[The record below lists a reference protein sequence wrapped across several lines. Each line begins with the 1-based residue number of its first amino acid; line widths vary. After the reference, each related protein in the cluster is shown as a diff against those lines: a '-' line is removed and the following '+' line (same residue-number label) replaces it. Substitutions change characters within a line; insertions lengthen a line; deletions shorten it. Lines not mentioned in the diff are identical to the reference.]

1 MRPVQLEKFR
11 NAFLFLLRQ
20 MAYGSLFILTLF
32 LILLYTL
39 RFPIIQNKILPYVK
53 AELETSLGVKVEIG
67 SVEIALWDYLIIRDF
82 VMYDTRGEKFIA
94 ARKVKLSLLDTSIPG
109 WLGAVGA
116 SKYINIGDIEVD
128 EGYFNLYRR
137 TEDLKLNLFFLS
149 GSDEDT
155 VASAPMQISIK
166 ADKIRLFDTR
176 FNYID
181 SAKGPERLANRNYLN
196 FIHLMLDSIQGD
208 MSFELLPRGN
218 IVADIRTLSAR
229 DTWSGFV
236 LDTFRTHFSSGIS
249 LQDKEIRNYQA
260 DSGRFVSEI
269 CYEESPYVYLDQTII
284 NSMGTRIDAD
294 LRLPGQTLEALL
306 DDELQENWLAL
317 FRPSRVDFRFVNS
330 FSSYKLPFEKPLIFS
345 GKVSGEVN
353 RLRGKDVHIELLD
366 SSFLKGAVRFDNL
379 VEGGE
384 TMMELEVDQSRLL
397 AKEVKAFIPS
407 VPIPSYLLHTADLRI
422 KGSFTGLFSDFVV
435 QADVL
440 SPKGNAQVDLHMD
453 LNKTPM
459 TFVGSL
465 EAQSLDL
472 NSIIGGK
479 PGISSDLNITSTFS
493 GEGDQVSNLKAS
505 AKVELLNSELGGY
518 YLDSVRTEISF
529 LEKILNGPLDVRD
542 QEMGNIHLQTSI
554 DFGQENLHYDVLGD
568 LQKINLLELG
578 ITELPMKFSSVIN
591 LHIEGDSLED
601 LQGVIRLFETQ
612 VVKKG
617 KDTLEIENF
626 QVKAGHD
633 SVAGRWIKLRGESLV
648 ADFHSD
654 VSFIRSVE
662 VMQRLIQEGGLF
674 FQNNDSITQQYYRT
688 MIPDSLPTEFSMKAH
703 FQDTEHLLEF
713 FETGVYIAPDTE
725 ISMDLK
731 TGKTDIINFTLSSDV
746 IFFDGVDLEGLQL
759 DGSIFKEAGSG
770 EILAQ
775 ADMEASEV
783 NIGESLNFQ
792 EVEFEPIWFNET
804 IEFELRALQNE
815 YQNKIRIFGST
826 VFRNQVIRTLIGSN
840 NSTLLLN
847 QDLWTFKG
855 KNEIIYYS
863 ENGTIQLNDVHL
875 MDSTKQSL
883 HIYGD
888 IAKESQ
894 EGLVVKLDNVKLST
908 VNQLSGSG
916 EDLEGLVNAQLIL
929 NNLLGDPFVQG
940 FAFIQGFGFRK
951 LQYGDVEAN
960 AVWNQ
965 SSETLILDCSL
976 QKSGKKLLALTGQY
990 SLSDTISPMNF
1001 KLASYDL
1008 PLNLAEPF
1016 LAGYAYELTGT
1027 VELNEFTARGSF
1039 DRPVITGTGYFKDV
1053 SFVVDYTKTK
1063 YKFTGNIRFND
1074 KNINFLNI
1082 QIFDD
1087 RAVSNK
1093 QNYALLSGYIYHQGF
1108 REFKFNIE
1116 LESIRNFMV
1125 FNTRE
1130 EDNDLFYGKMIIR
1143 DGVASIDGDLN
1154 TIRLTTFVETGAGT
1168 ILNIPLTDY
1177 TEGSTLDYVS
1187 FLSDQVEEEITE
1199 KLDLTGFELKITV
1212 NATPDAT
1219 VRIIFDERTGEI
1231 IEAQGNGNID
1241 LLITPE
1247 GEFTMRGSYEI
1258 EKGDY
1263 LFTLQNGAFNKRFFI
1278 DKGGRITW
1286 TGSPYEAQLDLSAY
1300 YLVYANIAD
1309 LMGPTASSSRVP
1321 VRVLMKMNGS
1331 LLSPEIALNLDV
1343 QNLNDQSSAEVSSRI
1358 KAITSDP
1365 QQLNNQVFFLLMS
1378 SRFAPNTQGAGTA
1391 SSGSGAGGVT
1401 SSVAELVSN
1410 QLNYWT
1416 SQAFGNNFSANISSN
1431 QFQNVNLALQA
1442 KLFNDRVTVERNGAI
1457 TSSANSDVTIGNI
1470 NVQLKLL
1477 PPTGNRENRR
1487 RSVPNPGMLALEA
1500 FNREQF
1506 GFSGNNSVSR
1516 GGGIFYRKEFDRL
1529 GELLFPYRPSTA
1541 APPPPAERLSLPSD
1555 SSKH

>member
-1 MRPVQLEKFR
+1 
-11 NAFLFLLRQ
+11 
-20 MAYGSLFILTLF
+20 MAYGSLFLLTLF

-39 RFPIIQNKILPYVK
+39 RFPVIQNKILPYVK

-109 WLGAVGA
+109 WLGAVGTR
-116 SKYINIGDIEVD
+116 KFFTVRDIEVD

-137 TEDLKLNLFFLS
+137 TLDQQFNLFFLL
-149 GSDEDT
+149 GSEPDT
-155 VASAPMQISIK
+155 LPSSPLKFTLQ
-166 ADKIRLFDTR
+166 ADKIRLFNSK

-181 SAKGPERLANRNYLN
+181 STTSPERFENRDYLN
-196 FIHLMLDSIQGD
+196 FSHLMLDSIHGD
-208 MSFELLPRGN
+208 LSFELLPRGN
-218 IVADIRTLSAR
+218 IISEIRSLAAR

-236 LDTFRTHFSSGIS
+236 LDTFRTQFSSGIS
-249 LQDKEIRNYQA
+249 IQDKEIRIYES
-260 DSGRFVSEI
+260 DSARFVTQV
-269 CYEESPYVYLDQTII
+269 CYEEQPFVYLDKTIV

-294 LRLPGQTLEALL
+294 LRLPGQTLAALF
-306 DDELQENWLAL
+306 DAELQEEWDAV

-330 FSSYKLPFEKPLIFS
+330 FSNNKLPFAKPLTFS
-345 GKVSGEVN
+345 GKVNGQIN
-353 RLRGKDVHIELLD
+353 RLRGKEVFIGLMD
-366 SSFLKGAVRFDNL
+366 SSFVKGSVRFDNL
-379 VEGGE
+379 IEGGAAL
-384 TMMELEVDQSRLL
+384 MELDIKQSRLW
-397 AKEVKAFIPS
+397 AKEVKAF
-407 VPIPSYLLHTADLRI
+407 VPTLEIPSYLVNAGDLRL
-422 KGSFTGLFSDFVV
+422 KGSFTGLFTDFVV
-435 QADVL
+435 QAEVL
-440 SPKGNAQVDLHMD
+440 SPKGNAQVDIHLD

-465 EAQSLDL
+465 AAQSLDL

-479 PGISSDLNITSTFS
+479 PGISSDLNMTSTFS
-493 GEGDQVSNLKAS
+493 GQGDQISNLTA
-505 AKVELLNSELGGY
+505 AAQIELLTSELGGY
-518 YLDSVRTEISF
+518 YLDSVRTEIRF
-529 LEKILNGPLDVRD
+529 QEKVLKGPLDVRD
-542 QEMGNIHLQTSI
+542 LEMGNIHLQTSI
-554 DFGQENLHYDVLGD
+554 DFGQENLHYDILGD
-568 LQKINLLELG
+568 LQKIDLLELG
-578 ITELPMKFSSVIN
+578 LTDLPMKFSSIVN

-601 LQGVIRLFETQ
+601 MQGVVRLFDTRL
-612 VVKKG
+612 VKKG
-617 KDTLEIENF
+617 EDTLEIENF

-633 SVAGRWIKLRGESLV
+633 SVAGRWIKLRGESLL

-654 VSFIRSVE
+654 VNFMRSVE
-662 VMQRLIQEGGLF
+662 VIQRLIQEGGLF
-674 FQNNDSITQQYYRT
+674 FQNNDSLSQQYYRT
-688 MIPDSLPTEFSMKAH
+688 MVPDSFPTEFSMEVH
-703 FQDTEHLLEF
+703 FQDTQHLLKF
-713 FETGVYIAPDTE
+713 FETGLYLAPDTE

-731 TGKTDIINFTLSSDV
+731 TGKTDIVNFRLSSTA
-746 IFFDGVDLEGLQL
+746 ILYDGVDLEGLQL
-759 DGSIFKEAGSG
+759 EGSVFKEAGSG

-775 ADMEASEV
+775 ADILASELS
-783 NIGESLNFQ
+783 IGEDLNFQ
-792 EVEFEPIWFNET
+792 EVEFEPIWYNET

-826 VFRNQVIRTLIGSN
+826 VFKDQMIRTLIGSN

-863 ENGTIQLNDVHL
+863 NNGTIQLNDVHL

-888 IAKESQ
+888 IAKESE

-1027 VELNEFTARGSF
+1027 VELNEFTARGTF
-1039 DRPVITGTGYFKDV
+1039 DKPIITGTGYFKDV

-1093 QNYALLSGYIYHQGF
+1093 QNYALLSGYIFHQGF

-1154 TIRLTTFVETGAGT
+1154 TIRLTTFIETGAGT
-1168 ILNIPLTDY
+1168 VLNIPLTDY

-1199 KLDLTGFELKITV
+1199 KLDLTGFELKIIV

-1309 LMGPTASSSRVP
+1309 LMGPTASASRVP

-1378 SRFAPNTQGAGTA
+1378 SRFAPNTQGTSTA

-1477 PPTGNRENRR
+1477 PPTRSRENRR

-1541 APPPPAERLSLPSD
+1541 APPPPPEQLSLPAD
-1555 SSKH
+1555 SFNKPD